1 MAKST
6 PTFWDWLLAG
16 VITGATVSIMQGIL
30 QGVFMAGFFGDSM
43 LVRLI
48 VNLLVSGAS
57 GVVAILL
64 VDATGLL
71 D

>member
-6 PTFWDWLLAG
+6 ATFWDWLLAG

>member
-6 PTFWDWLLAG
+6 ATFWDWLFAG